1 MVIMDRSIDILSDIS
16 HFMKYA
22 KYIDSLNRRETFQ
35 ETAVRNMNMH
45 VKSFPLMRDEI
56 EATYKFV
63 FDKKVLPSM
72 RSMQFAGKSIELN
85 NSRIFNCSFL
95 PIDHIDAFSEVM
107 FLLLSGCGVGF
118 SVQRHHVE
126 ALPEIKG
133 PRINPNTGKPR
144 RRRYVIG
151 DSIEGWADAV
161 KVLVEAYFYG
171 KSDPDFIFDN
181 IRLKGARL
189 VTSGGKAPGP
199 QPLKDC
205 IHNVRKILDTKP
217 VGSKLRPIEVHD
229 IICYTADAVL
239 AGGIRRAALIS
250 LFSFNDSEMLAAKFG
265 HWWEINPQR
274 ARANNS
280 AVALRHR
287 IKKREFFD
295 LWEKIKSAESGEPG
309 IYFSNNQDWGANP
322 CVEIGLRPF
331 QFCNLTEINGS
342 NIKSQKELN
351 ARCRAAAF
359 IGTLQASYTQF
370 HYLREIWQETTEKD
384 ALIGASITGIASGC
398 LDSLDLKEAA
408 QVIIEENKRVAALIG
423 INPATR
429 TTCVKP
435 AGTTSCILGTSSGI
449 HAWHNDYYIRRIR
462 VGKNEPIYAYLAEN
476 HPRLV
481 EDDYFK
487 PHVQAVISLP
497 IKAPAGAVLRTESA
511 MEFLARVKR
520 FNEDWVLAGH
530 VSGQNAHNVSA
541 TVNIKLDEWESVGN
555 WMWNN
560 RNSFNGLSVLP
571 YSGGTYVQAP
581 FEDCTERDYKRMYR
595 KLTNIDLTAISEE
608 VDNTSTKESLAC
620 SGGACELTNF

>member
-1 MVIMDRSIDILSDIS
+1 MANRSIDILSDIS

-22 KYIDSLNRRETFQ
+22 KYVDTLNRRETFA
-35 ETAVRNMNMH
+35 ETVERNMNMH
-45 VKSFPLMRDEI
+45 IKSFPSLREKI
-56 EATYKFV
+56 ESAYKFV
-63 FDKKVLPSM
+63 YDKKVLPSM

-95 PIDHIDAFSEVM
+95 PIDHIDAFSEIM

-118 SVQRHHVE
+118 SVQKHHVE

-171 KSDPDFIFDN
+171 KSDPDFIFDS
-181 IRLKGARL
+181 IRPKGDRL
-189 VTSGGKAPGP
+189 ITSGGKAPGP

-205 IHNVRKILDTKP
+205 VHNVRKILDTKP

-229 IICYTADAVL
+229 IVCYIADAVL
-239 AGGIRRAALIS
+239 SGGIRRAALIS
-250 LFSFNDSEMLAAKFG
+250 LFSFDDEEMLAAKFG
-265 HWWEINPQR
+265 HWWETNPQR

-280 AVALRHR
+280 VVALRHR
-287 IKKREFFD
+287 IKKREFFV

-309 IYFSNNQDWGANP
+309 IYFSNNQDWGSNP

-342 NIKSQKELN
+342 NIRTQKELN

-408 QVIIEENKRVAALIG
+408 QVIVEENRKVAELVG

-449 HAWHNDYYIRRIR
+449 HAWHSDYYIRRIR
-462 VGKNEPIYAYLAEN
+462 VGKSEPIYTYLTES
-476 HPRLV
+476 HPELV

-487 PHVQAVISLP
+487 PHIQAVISLP
-497 IKAPAGAVLRTESA
+497 VKAPEGAVLRAESA
-511 MEFLARVKR
+511 MDFLARVKR
-520 FNEDWVLAGH
+520 FNEEWVLAGH

-541 TVNIKLDEWESVGN
+541 TVNIKSDEWEDVGN

-571 YSGGTYVQAP
+571 YHGGSYVQAP
-581 FEDCTERDYKRMYR
+581 FEDCTEKEYRRMCR
-595 KLTNIDLTAISEE
+595 KLTDIDLTAISEE
-608 VDNTSTKESLAC
+608 VDNTSIKESLAC

>member
-1 MVIMDRSIDILSDIS
+1 MTDRSIDILSDIS

-22 KYIDSLNRRETFQ
+22 KYIDSMNRRETFA
-35 ETAVRNMNMH
+35 ETVERNMNMH
-45 VKSFPLMRDEI
+45 IKSFPLVSKEI
-56 EATYKFV
+56 ERAYKFV

-95 PIDHIDAFSEVM
+95 PIDHIDSFSEIM

-118 SVQRHHVE
+118 SVQKHHVE

-133 PRINPNTGKPR
+133 PRLNSNTGKPR

-171 KSDPDFIFDN
+171 KADPDFVFDN
-181 IRLKGARL
+181 IRPKGARL
-189 VTSGGKAPGP
+189 ITSGGKAPGP

-205 IHNVRKILDTKP
+205 IHNVRKILDTKSP
-217 VGSKLRPIEVHD
+217 GSKLRPIEVHD
-229 IICYTADAVL
+229 IVCYVADAVL

-250 LFSFNDSEMLAAKFG
+250 LFSFDDGEMLAAKFG
-265 HWWEINPQR
+265 NWWENNPQR

-280 AVALRHR
+280 TVALRHR
-287 IKKREFFD
+287 IKKREFLE

-351 ARCRAAAF
+351 DRCRAAAI

-384 ALIGASITGIASGC
+384 ALIGVSITGIASGC

-408 QVIIEENKRVAALIG
+408 EVVVAENRRIANLIG
-423 INPATR
+423 VKPAAR

-449 HAWHNDYYIRRIR
+449 HAWHNDYYIRRVR
-462 VGKNEPIYAYLAEN
+462 VGKNEPIYEYLINN
-476 HPRLV
+476 HPELV

-487 PHVQAVISLP
+487 PHIQAVISLP
-497 IKAPAGAVLRTESA
+497 IKAPENAVLRTESA
-511 MEFLARVKR
+511 MDFLARVRR

-541 TVNIKLDEWESVGN
+541 TVNIKPEEWEEIGN

-571 YSGGTYVQAP
+571 YHGGTYVQAP
-581 FEDCTERDYKRMYR
+581 FEDCTEKEYKRMYR
-595 KLTNIDLTAISEE
+595 KLNNIDLTAISEE
-608 VDNTSTKESLAC
+608 IDNTNTKESLAC
-620 SGGACELTNF
+620 AGGACEITSL

>member
-1 MVIMDRSIDILSDIS
+1 MTNRSIDILSDIS

-22 KYIDSLNRRETFQ
+22 KYVDSLNRRETFA
-35 ETAVRNMNMH
+35 ETVERNMNMH
-45 VKSFPLMRDEI
+45 IKSFPSLREKI
-56 EATYKFV
+56 ESAYKFV
-63 FDKKVLPSM
+63 YDKKVLPSM
-72 RSMQFAGKSIELN
+72 RSMQFAGKPIELN

-118 SVQRHHVE
+118 SVQKHHIE

-133 PRINPNTGKPR
+133 PRVNPNTGKPR

-171 KSDPDFIFDN
+171 KSDPDFIFDS
-181 IRLKGARL
+181 IRPKGDRL
-189 VTSGGKAPGP
+189 ITSGGKAPGP

-205 IHNVRKILDTKP
+205 VHNVRKILDTKP

-229 IICYTADAVL
+229 IICYIADAVL
-239 AGGIRRAALIS
+239 SGGIRRAALIS
-250 LFSFNDSEMLAAKFG
+250 LFSFNDEEMLAAKFG
-265 HWWEINPQR
+265 RWWEINPQR

-280 AVALRHR
+280 VVALRHR

-309 IYFSNNQDWGANP
+309 IYFSNNQDWGSNP

-342 NIKSQKELN
+342 NIRTQKELN

-408 QVIIEENKRVAALIG
+408 QVIVEENREVAEIVG
-423 INPATR
+423 INPAAR

-449 HAWHNDYYIRRIR
+449 HAWHSDYYIRRIR
-462 VGKNEPIYAYLAEN
+462 VGKSEPIYTYLTEN
-476 HPRLV
+476 HPELV

-487 PHVQAVISLP
+487 PHIQAVISLP
-497 IKAPAGAVLRTESA
+497 VKAPEGAVLRAESA
-511 MEFLARVKR
+511 MDFLARVKR
-520 FNEDWVLAGH
+520 FNEEWVLTGH

-541 TVNIKLDEWESVGN
+541 TVNIKPDEWHDVGS

-571 YSGGTYVQAP
+571 YNGGNYVQAP
-581 FEDCTERDYKRMYR
+581 FEDCTEKEYRGMCR
-595 KLTNIDLTAISEE
+595 KLIDIDLTAISEE
-608 VDNTSTKESLAC
+608 MDNTSIKESLAC
-620 SGGACELTNF
+620 AGGACEVTNF

>member
-1 MVIMDRSIDILSDIS
+1 MTDRSIDILSDIS

-22 KYIDSLNRRETFQ
+22 KYIDSLNRRETYA
-35 ETAVRNMNMH
+35 ETVERNMNMH
-45 VKSFPLMRDEI
+45 IKYFPSIKEEVE
-56 EATYKFV
+56 EAYKFV
-63 FDKKVLPSM
+63 FNKKVLPSM

-95 PIDHIDAFSEVM
+95 PIDHIDSFSEIM

-118 SVQRHHVE
+118 SVQKHHVE
-126 ALPEIKG
+126 SLPEIKG
-133 PRINPNTGKPR
+133 PRINSNTGKPR

-161 KVLVEAYFYG
+161 KVLIEAYFHG
-171 KSDPDFIFDN
+171 KSDPDFVFDN
-181 IRLKGARL
+181 VRPKGARL
-189 VTSGGKAPGP
+189 ITSGGKAPGP

-217 VGSKLRPIEVHD
+217 PGSKLRPIEVHD
-229 IICYTADAVL
+229 IVCYVADAVL

-250 LFSFNDSEMLAAKFG
+250 LFSFDDGEMLAAKFG
-265 HWWEINPQR
+265 HWWETNPQR

-342 NIKSQKELN
+342 NITSQEELN
-351 ARCRAAAF
+351 ARCTAAAF

-384 ALIGASITGIASGC
+384 ALIGVSITGIASGC
-398 LDSLDLKEAA
+398 LDYLDLEEAA
-408 QVIIEENKRVAALIG
+408 QVVVQENRRIAELIG
-423 INPATR
+423 IRPAAR

-449 HAWHNDYYIRRIR
+449 HAWHNDFYIRRVR
-462 VGKNEPIYAYLAEN
+462 VGKNEPIYAYLLNN
-476 HPRLV
+476 HPELI

-497 IKAPAGAVLRTESA
+497 IRAPEDAILRTESA
-511 MEFLARVKR
+511 MDFLTRVKR
-520 FNEDWVLAGH
+520 FNEKWVFTGH

-541 TVNIKLDEWESVGN
+541 TVNIKPDEWQEVGN
-555 WMWNN
+555 WMWDNK
-560 RNSFNGLSVLP
+560 NSFNGLSVLP
-571 YSGGTYVQAP
+571 HNGGTYVQAP
-581 FEDCTERDYKRMYR
+581 FEDCTEKEYKKMYK
-595 KLTNIDLTAISEE
+595 KLTNIDLTVISEE
-608 VDNTSTKESLAC
+608 VDNTNTKESLAC
-620 SGGACELTNF
+620 AGGACEITNF